1 MICPL
6 CDCPDWESVEKNKD
20 GVNIRVQCRNCE
32 FIYPTHRRSFSI
44 DPASRG
50 KFLLTVRPSI
60 AENSINRMLA
70 RLTPVMDL
78 ANDERIKRLNELI
91 QQETDR
97 DKVLVLAE
105 ELVRLLDGHADV
117 EPPESVT

>member
-1 MICPL
+1 
-6 CDCPDWESVEKNKD
+6 
-20 GVNIRVQCRNCE
+20 
-32 FIYPTHRRSFSI
+32 
-44 DPASRG
+44 
-50 KFLLTVRPSI
+50 
-60 AENSINRMLA
+60 
-70 RLTPVMDL
+70 MDL